1 MANLLQ
7 NMLTLQVEY
16 RIPMRMDL
24 SDAYK
29 QQYYL
34 GYKNTLE
41 SLEGERILS
50 QVIQDLDEKER
61 ERLEKI
67 TK

>member
-16 RIPMRMDL
+16 RIPMRMDM
-24 SDAYK
+24 SDIYK
-29 QQYYL
+29 QQYYQ
-34 GYKNTLE
+34 GYVNTLE
-41 SLEGERILS
+41 SVEGERILS
-50 QVIQDLDEKER
+50 QVIQDLAEKER